1 MCFKY
6 YQVVS
11 VQSGTNAQVAIRDQ
25 EHCIRL
31 VSECHWLRFL
41 SCFLLKVLVTL
52 SCPTLCD
59 PMDYSLPSSPD
70 HGILQARILECI
82 CHSFPSLGNLPDPGI
97 EPRSPAVQAD
107 SLPSELP
114 GKPFPFSCLSS
125 LEKKKRWLLQTVPG
139 NICFLLTSAKMGIAP
154 GGKNGNEHIHICPFS
169 SFSCFI

>member
-11 VQSGTNAQVAIRDQ
+11 VQSWTNAQVAIRDQ
-25 EHCIRL
+25 EHCICL
-31 VSECHWLRFL
+31 VSECHWLWFL
-41 SCFLLKVLVTL
+41 SCFLLKVLVTQ

-59 PMDYSLPSSPD
+59 PMDYSLPGSSD

-107 SLPSELP
+107 SLPYELP

-125 LEKKKRWLLQTVPG
+125 LKKKKKV
-139 NICFLLTSAKMGIAP
+139 TSANSP
-154 GGKNGNEHIHICPFS
+154 REHLFS
-169 SFSCFI
+169 SYLCGDGDSSWW

>member
-11 VQSGTNAQVAIRDQ
+11 VQSWTNAQVAIRDQ
-25 EHCIRL
+25 EHCICL
-31 VSECHWLRFL
+31 VSECHWLWFL
-41 SCFLLKVLVTL
+41 SCFLLKVLVTQ

-59 PMDYSLPSSPD
+59 PMDYSLPGSSD

-107 SLPSELP
+107 SLPP
-114 GKPFPFSCLSS
+114 GAIPISAEVRRKQMFPGTVCRSHFFFFFFSKLAKSGMATKS
-125 LEKKKRWLLQTVPG
+125 KH
-139 NICFLLTSAKMGIAP
+139 FL
-154 GGKNGNEHIHICPFS
+154 CV
-169 SFSCFI
+169 C

>member
-11 VQSGTNAQVAIRDQ
+11 VQSWTNAQVAIRDQ
-25 EHCIRL
+25 EHCICL
-31 VSECHWLRFL
+31 VSECHWLWFL
-41 SCFLLKVLVTL
+41 SCFLLKVLVTQ

-59 PMDYSLPSSPD
+59 PMDYSLPGSSD

-107 SLPSELP
+107 SLPYELP

-125 LEKKKRWLLQTVPG
+125 FKKKKKSDFCKQSQGTFVFFLPLRRWG
-139 NICFLLTSAKMGIAP
+139 
-154 GGKNGNEHIHICPFS
+154 
-169 SFSCFI
+169 